1 MNLASR
7 DGLKRESLREEAEDI
22 VYRGNVFLD
31 ATRPLPL
38 SDSVAQIEAGNPCST
53 LQTTQFL
60 IWVCLCATDQIY

>member
-1 MNLASR
+1 MYACSWLQMNLASR

-53 LQTTQFL
+53 LQTTPFL
-60 IWVCLCATDQIY
+60 I

>member
-1 MNLASR
+1 MNLASW
-7 DGLKRESLREEAEDI
+7 DGLKRESLREEDI

>member
-1 MNLASR
+1 MNLASWDR
-7 DGLKRESLREEAEDI
+7 LKRESLREEDI

-38 SDSVAQIEAGNPCST
+38 SDSVAQIEAGNLCST